1 MDTTRIQEA
10 IMAKKKD
17 GATINFN
24 GKVKIAG
31 DFVTG
36 DKNITQTITNI
47 QNNQTPEA
55 FVQALEDVRGR
66 LATLKE
72 EQALLPAQVAEIEVV
87 EGKIA
92 EAAEASQGEKPNG
105 AEIRKTLDEAKAM
118 LESIGGLATATIG
131 AGAIL
136 AEIARM
142 AIVVFGG

>member
-1 MDTTRIQEA
+1 MG
-10 IMAKKKD
+10 KKKKS
-17 GATINFN
+17 GATFNFKD
-24 GKVKIAG
+24 KVEIKG
-31 DFVTG
+31 DFVSG

-55 FVQALEDVRGR
+55 FVQALEDVRGQ
-66 LATLKE
+66 LAVLKA
-72 EQALLPAQVAEIEVV
+72 EQALLPAQVAEIEIV
-87 EGKIA
+87 EGKIV
-92 EAAEASQGEKPNG
+92 EAVEASQSEKPNG